1 MRWPDQTSAL
11 CSVLWTL
18 SEFIVLWKLLRRVQG
33 GCVSEE
39 DTGGCRFWWRAVAP
53 QSASCNSSW
62 KSGRSGAKRGP
73 TNYKRVVV
81 VSVCSAV
88 LPWWN
93 HYTNRKCIHSRS
105 TVHVG
110 LILVQSDTNAVLRCT
125 LCLCPLLLSETAA
138 ESRPIFVYPAIVITE
153 IRPPILPTIGYW
165 PVTLPHLG
173 LSPLSI

>member
-39 DTGGCRFWWRAVAP
+39 DTGGCGFWWRAVAP

-93 HYTNRKCIHSRS
+93 HYTNRKCLHSRS

-110 LILVQSDTNAVLRCT
+110 LILVQSDTNAVPLQFCVVPSCACAPCF
-125 LCLCPLLLSETAA
+125 CLKLLQKAVQYLFTQ
-138 ESRPIFVYPAIVITE
+138 
-153 IRPPILPTIGYW
+153 
-165 PVTLPHLG
+165 
-173 LSPLSI
+173 PLSLQKSGRLSSQP